1 MPWEDLCRI
10 ALKKS
15 IMASSPW
22 LTHRFTH
29 TQIAIANQGPGVL
42 LYTNPWGWLL
52 GPTSLTPNLKLETT
66 STPAGVDG
74 RAGTGTARPGGKG
87 QGKDGRKIQTA
98 SVRVRGEC
106 RWRDSCGMRKTSTD
120 TAAAAEVDWAGQPA
134 SDAGQLESGT
144 GPPAALGRQ
153 PMEGAGP
160 HCQQPV
166 QPAPEP
172 PSASLASPPSPPT
185 RVDHKTCPR
194 CNSQAAPLRWWAAR
208 QGWWSC
214 TLWNDNHGPQQAK
227 IQSFEILVPQ
237 LRHNPKVMAAYYVMG
252 GVTPVL
258 GCCHRS
264 QNKTKM
270 SRRVH
275 K

>member
-134 SDAGQLESGT
+134 SDAGQLESG
-144 GPPAALGRQ
+144 ANGR
-153 PMEGAGP
+153 GGSSL
-160 HCQQPV
+160 
-166 QPAPEP
+166 
-172 PSASLASPPSPPT
+172 SATRPT
-185 RVDHKTCPR
+185 RSGATFRLLGIATISPNPCRPQNLSSLQLPSCAAEMVGSAPGVVVLHTVER
-194 CNSQAAPLRWWAAR
+194 QSRTSTSQ
-208 QGWWSC
+208 
-214 TLWNDNHGPQQAK
+214 D
-227 IQSFEILVPQ
+227 
-237 LRHNPKVMAAYYVMG
+237 
-252 GVTPVL
+252 
-258 GCCHRS
+258 
-264 QNKTKM
+264 TKF
-270 SRRVH
+270 
-275 K
+275 